1 MNTPQPTRLIR
12 VLIVDDH
19 AMVRRGLA
27 AFLTAKPDLLL
38 VGEAS
43 DGGTAISLCERLQP
57 DVVLMDTEM
66 PIMDGI
72 EATRIIRSR
81 FSDTNVIIL
90 ALQSDQT
97 VSDTALQA
105 GACQFLNKYCGQE
118 KLFHAIK
125 ECSSG
130 PARFVG
136 SPPH

>member
-1 MNTPQPTRLIR
+1 MATFLKNRPIR
-12 VLIVDDH
+12 VGIVDENDIFRSILH
-19 AMVRRGLA
+19 SSLDLLPDLKVVAEAKNGEEAVAMVQYVR
-27 AFLTAKPDLLL
+27 
-38 VGEAS
+38 
-43 DGGTAISLCERLQP
+43 P
-57 DVVLMDTEM
+57 DVVLMDTGM